1 MERKSLNLCKKH
13 PSDQISLICLRSE
26 CRALLCPKCHADHKH
41 KKKEDLSETLL
52 TKYRFL
58 SFLGK
63 GGCGRVFC
71 VEEELER
78 FAVKVVDVFDGVNE
92 SMTPQLKQMYCNEY
106 LREAE
111 IHRALRN
118 QFIINYYD
126 HYYVD
131 SEEIIVIKMEMANGN
146 LTNSLEDLKEEQ
158 ALVWFGQICAAVS
171 YLHKKDIIHRDLK
184 PGNILLKENRVKI
197 CDFGGAKL
205 MEQTRSSAYRK
216 DKELFLGTQEYL
228 APEIFSQDLKK
239 FTKATDIWAM
249 GVILYKMVSQGNHPL
264 LYGVEDPE
272 NLSRDEKIDKMTEN
286 LEKLKENPT
295 LVSKL
300 LKNIYMGNIIS
311 RCLQV
316 DPLKRIEIT
325 QLVGL
330 VKDKLDDEGLDTL
343 SVILDKDQ
351 ISKKKPEESNLT
363 SKKKEGEDSNS
374 LSLSKKKGKD
384 EPEISDEPEKFN
396 QKGHGFFRT
405 GDFEKAL
412 KEYDSALKLKP
423 IAKYYMNKATCLMK
437 LNRLVEA
444 LENLDLCLKF
454 DPKYNKVHSKKGKIF
469 LLQQDYINANKA
481 FREGLKLD
489 PNDEECQNGVELIS
503 EEKEKEGNK
512 LRISAESL
520 YSKGNYEKSLEEISK
535 AIQFCPEKGN
545 YHFLQAKNLVKLNNF
560 KEALVSAKKC
570 ADLDEGVEI
579 HMLIGDCNTHLDRFD
594 EAIIFY
600 GKALQIQPNNMN
612 LKKIIEKTKEDLANQ
627 LYVKSETF
635 FQKKEFP
642 LALINITQALNL
654 LPQNLKFIFL
664 KASIEDE
671 QGDKKNALLTFTN
684 YLCRDE
690 SNPEVFCRVGK
701 IFLEMGQPQ
710 MALPILQKGLS
721 ISPNHKGMQ
730 NCLSAINKLL
740 GSKVTTK
747 VSKDIKDIIA
757 EINRDEHEENKE
769 NCNEIQQ
776 SLNNY
781 SENDK
786 LVVRGLKIEFT
797 RVLQPYDPDQKKLKN
812 FNTWV
817 KTTKIRAPKVEI
829 VYYGNVG
836 VGVQAIENIRDGEV
850 ILSIPEENLIS
861 LESAIF
867 NDFKARSNEKKIQW
881 DGPKH
886 TAFAAFLLENRSK
899 KSIWSPYFDM
909 LPAKMHTN
917 PLFFSEK
924 ELTELKGTDF
934 LSKIEKQKQ
943 LFKRDYLKLTSN
955 MPEFSN
961 YSFEDFCSNRLIVSS
976 RVFGYEN
983 SNSQKTDALIPF
995 ADFVNPG
1002 NKNTVW
1008 AFEKSNACFEFKA
1021 MQEIKKGEP
1030 IKITFGK
1037 KCNTRFLVN
1046 YGYIEE
1052 NNQNNN
1058 EVGLDVVLDEKDVFL
1073 KERKKILKVDSD
1085 EKTIIL
1091 VLRWQ
1096 EDEFLELLQKIRI
1109 LLAENISILI
1119 KISLTEI
1126 TSVQSEKNSLYFLR
1140 DILSK
1145 RLKEYPT
1152 TYEEDLKLLKK
1163 EDLTLNEMNCIK
1175 SRMGEKKLIE
1185 SHLEISK
1192 FLDLVLETTQAL
1204 NSNDVE
1210 LANLLY
1216 FESISKHFKEN

>member
-1 MERKSLNLCKKH
+1 MDRKSNSNKLLNICKKH
-13 PSDQISLICLRSE
+13 PSDQISFICLRAE
-26 CRALLCPKCHADHKH
+26 CRSFLCPKCYVDHKH
-41 KKKEDLSETLL
+41 KKKEDLSQTLL

-78 FAVKVVDVFDGVNE
+78 FAVKVVDVFEGVNE

-126 HYYVD
+126 HFYED
-131 SEEIIVIKMEMANGN
+131 SEEIIVIKMEMADGN

-205 MEQTRSSAYRK
+205 IEQTRSSAYRK

-249 GVILYKMVSQGNHPL
+249 GVILYKMISQGKHPL
-264 LYGVEDPE
+264 LYGVEDPD

-286 LEKLKENPT
+286 LEKLKENPA

-300 LKNIYMGNIIS
+300 LKEVYMGNIIS

-330 VKDKLDDEGLDTL
+330 VKDKLDDESLDT
-343 SVILDKDQ
+343 SSIILDKDQ
-351 ISKKKPEESNLT
+351 ISKQKPEKSNFK
-363 SKKKEGEDSNS
+363 SKNKEGEDSNS
-374 LSLSKKKGKD
+374 LSLSKKKGND

-396 QKGHGFFRT
+396 QRGHGFFRT

-423 IAKYYMNKATCLMK
+423 TAKYYMNKATCLMK
-437 LNRLVEA
+437 LNKLFEA
-444 LENLDLCLKF
+444 LENLDLCLKL
-454 DPKYNKVHSKKGKIF
+454 DPKYNKVYSKKGKIF
-469 LLQQDYINANKA
+469 LLQQDYLNANRA

-535 AIQFCPEKGN
+535 ALIFCPDKGN
-545 YHFLQAKNLVKLNNF
+545 YHLLQAKNLVKLNNF

-570 ADLDEGVEI
+570 ANLDEGVEI
-579 HMLIGDCNTHLDRFD
+579 NMLIGDCNTHLDRFD

-612 LKKIIEKTKEDLANQ
+612 LRKIIEKTKEDWANQ

-642 LALINITQALNL
+642 LALMNITQALNL
-654 LPQNLKFIFL
+654 LPQNLQFIFM

-671 QGDKKNALLTFTN
+671 QGDKQKALLTFNN
-684 YLCRDE
+684 YLTIDQ
-690 SNPEVFCRVGK
+690 SNSEVFCRVGK
-701 IFLEMGQPQ
+701 IFLEIGQPQ

-721 ISPNHKGMQ
+721 ISPNHKGIQ
-730 NCLSAINKLL
+730 NCLSATNKLL
-740 GSKVTTK
+740 GSKGNTK
-747 VSKDIKDIIA
+747 GSKDIKDII
-757 EINRDEHEENKE
+757 EEFNRDEQEHEEKKE
-769 NCNEIQQ
+769 NFNEKQQ
-776 SLNNY
+776 NLNY

-786 LVVRGLKIEFT
+786 LIVRGLKIEFT
-797 RVLQPYDPDQKKLKN
+797 RRS
-812 FNTWV
+812 FNALV

-829 VYYGNVG
+829 VYYGNGG
-836 VGVQAIENIRDGEV
+836 VGVQAIENIRNGEV
-850 ILSIPEENLIS
+850 ILSIPEENMIS
-861 LESAIF
+861 LDLANNF
-867 NDFKARSNEKKIQW
+867 NDFKARSLEKKIDW
-881 DGPKH
+881 EGPKH

-917 PLFFSEK
+917 PLLFSEK
-924 ELTELKGTDF
+924 ELDELKGTDF
-934 LSKIEKQKQ
+934 LSKSEKQKQ
-943 LFKRDYLKLTSN
+943 IFKRDYSKLTKN
-955 MPEFSN
+955 MPEYSN
-961 YSFEDFCSNRLIVSS
+961 YCFEDFCSHRLIVSS

-983 SNSQKTDALIPF
+983 SKSQKTDALIPF
-995 ADFVNPG
+995 ADLVNPG
-1002 NKNTVW
+1002 NKNTHW
-1008 AFEKSNACFEFKA
+1008 AFEKSNGCFEFKA
-1021 MQEIKKGEP
+1021 IQDINKGEP
-1030 IKITFGK
+1030 IKISFGK

-1052 NNQNNN
+1052 NNTNYN
-1058 EVGLDVVLDEKDVFL
+1058 EVRLDVVLDEKYVFL
-1073 KERKKILKVDSD
+1073 KEKKEILKMDSN
-1085 EKTIIL
+1085 EKTMNL

-1096 EDEFLELLQKIRI
+1096 EDEFLELLKKIRI
-1109 LLAENISILI
+1109 LLAENISILYD
-1119 KISLTEI
+1119 LPLPEI
-1126 TSVQSEKNSLYFLR
+1126 TSVQSEKNSLYFLK
-1140 DILSK
+1140 DILSNI
-1145 RLKEYPT
+1145 LKVYPT
-1152 TYEEDLKLLKK
+1152 TYEEDSKLLKK
-1163 EDLTLNEMNCIK
+1163 ENLTLNEMNCIK

-1192 FLDLVLETTQAL
+1192 ILDNVLETTQAL

-1210 LANLLY
+1210 MAY